1 MFFLVLGTLRIYSNN
16 FPIYHTAVLV
26 IVTYFLFLSWNIVI
40 GVRETLK
47 CYLLQYLSKLE
58 SVIQYT
64 SEIHSF
70 KKHVVIM
77 TYSKYGIRRHIYHWL
92 RNI

>member
-1 MFFLVLGTLRIYSNN
+1 MFFFVMRTLRIYSLNN

-26 IVTYFLFLSWNIVI
+26 IVIYFLFLSILI
-40 GVRETLK
+40 GIRETLK
-47 CYLLQYLSKLE
+47 YYLLQYLSKLE

-64 SEIHSF
+64 SGIHSF
-70 KKHVVIM
+70 KKHVIIM
-77 TYSKYGIRRHIYHWL
+77 TYSKYGIRRHFYHWL